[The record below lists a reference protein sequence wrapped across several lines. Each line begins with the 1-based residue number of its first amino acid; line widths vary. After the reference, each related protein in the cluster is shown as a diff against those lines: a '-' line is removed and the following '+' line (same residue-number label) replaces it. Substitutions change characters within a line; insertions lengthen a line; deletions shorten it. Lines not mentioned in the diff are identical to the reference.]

1 MYHLQLTNAAF
12 EGRNSVYLL
21 GAGDDAAPT
30 TLVDTGIATPD
41 VESELRDALAARGT
55 SFAAVDQVLLT
66 HWHHDHAGLAGA
78 IQADGDATVYV
89 HEADAPI
96 VARDAAAVDA
106 MEATQAACLDEWGMP
121 ADEQAELNDFLG
133 THDDL
138 QGEPADVTPLADGDT
153 VDLGSVEAEVVHLPG
168 HAAGLA
174 AYAFERD
181 GRREAFVG
189 DAVLPKYT
197 PNVGGADVRVDR
209 PLQGYLDSLRR
220 VEALDLDRAWPGHRG
235 PIFAPTERARDIAD
249 HHDERTERVVD
260 VVRDRGPVTA
270 WAVSAALFGDLHA
283 IHILH
288 GPGEAYAHL
297 DHLARH
303 GAVERDGDEYAL
315 VDDPDVDALFPDP
328 GIDRVVEP
336 TE

>member
-1 MYHLQLTNAAF
+1 VHHLQLTNAAF

-41 VESELRDALAARGT
+41 VEAELRAALGERGA

-78 IQADGDATVYV
+78 IQAEGGADVYV
-89 HEADAPI
+89 HEADAPV
-96 VARDAAAVDA
+96 VAQDADAVAA
-106 MEATQAACLDEWGMP
+106 MEARQDGYLDEWGMP
-121 ADEQAELNDFLG
+121 AGKQAELNDFLD

-138 QGEPADVTPLADGDT
+138 QGDPPADVTPLSDGDA
-153 VDLGSVEAEVVHLPG
+153 VDLGYFEAELVHLPG

-174 AYAFERD
+174 AYAFEYD

-197 PNVGGADVRVDR
+197 PNVGGADVRVER
-209 PLQGYLDSLRR
+209 PLKQYLDSLDR
-220 VEALDLDRAWPGHRG
+220 VESLELDRAWPGHRG
-235 PIFAPTERARDIAD
+235 PIFAPTERARDIAA
-249 HHDERTERVVD
+249 HHDERTDRVVD
-260 VVRDRGPVTA
+260 VVREQAPVTA
-270 WAVSAALFGDLHA
+270 WAVSAELFGDLRH
-283 IHILH
+283 IHVLH

-297 DHLARH
+297 DHLVHEGVLREAA
-303 GAVERDGDEYAL
+303 GEGDATVRYGLA
-315 VDDPDVDALFPDP
+315 
-328 GIDRVVEP
+328 
-336 TE
+336 

>member
-1 MYHLQLTNAAF
+1 MSGRQLRRGVHHLQLTNAAF

-21 GAGDDAAPT
+21 GVGDDAAPT
-30 TLVDTGIATPD
+30 TLVDTGIATAD
-41 VESELRDALAARGT
+41 VESELRAALDARGA
-55 SFAAVDQVLLT
+55 SFSAVDQVLLT

-78 IQADGDATVYV
+78 IQADGGATVYV
-89 HEADAPI
+89 HEADAP
-96 VARDAAAVDA
+96 VVEQDPKALEA

-121 ADEQAELNDFLG
+121 AEKQAELNDFLQ

-138 QGEPADVTPLADGDT
+138 QGDPPEVTPLADGDA
-153 VDLGSVEAEVVHLPG
+153 VDLGHFEAEVVHLPG

-197 PNVGGADVRVDR
+197 PNVGGADVRVTR
-209 PLQGYLDSLRR
+209 PLQQYLESLRR
-220 VEALDLDRAWPGHRG
+220 VESLDLDRVWPGHRG
-235 PIFAPTERARDIAD
+235 PIFAPTERARDIAA
-249 HHDERTERVVD
+249 HHDDRTDRVVD
-260 VVRDRGPVTA
+260 VVRERGPVTA
-270 WAVSAALFGDLHA
+270 WAVSAALFGDLHT

-297 DHLARH
+297 DHLVHEGVLREADAGDD
-303 GAVERDGDEYAL
+303 GATRYELA
-315 VDDPDVDALFPDP
+315 
-328 GIDRVVEP
+328 
-336 TE
+336 

>member
-1 MYHLQLTNAAF
+1 MSGRRLPVVVHHLQLTNAAF

-41 VESELRDALAARGT
+41 VESELRDALDARGA

-66 HWHHDHAGLAGA
+66 HWHHDHAGLAA
-78 IQADGDATVYV
+78 AVQADGDATVYV
-89 HEADAPI
+89 HEADAPM
-96 VARDAAAVDA
+96 VAQDEDAVAE
-106 MEATQAACLDEWGMP
+106 MEATQATYLDEWGMP
-121 ADEQAELNDFLG
+121 ADKQAELNDFLD
-133 THDDL
+133 THDGL

-153 VDLGSVEAEVVHLPG
+153 VDLGYFEVEVVHLPG

-174 AYAFERD
+174 AYVFERD

-197 PNVGGADVRVDR
+197 PNVGGADVRVER
-209 PLQGYLDSLRR
+209 PLQQYLDSLGR
-220 VEALDLDRAWPGHRG
+220 VESLDLDRAWPGHRG

-260 VVRDRGPVTA
+260 VVREQGPVTA
-270 WAVSAALFGDLHA
+270 WAVSADLFGDLRH
-283 IHILH
+283 IHVLH

-297 DHLARH
+297 DHLVREGVLRAVDGGDA
-303 GAVERDGDEYAL
+303 GAAVRYELA
-315 VDDPDVDALFPDP
+315 
-328 GIDRVVEP
+328 
-336 TE
+336 